1 MNAQNKYGAVMNCK
15 KLFTFS
21 LVLLFFQSIGFAQLA
36 ESSWGLGFGASYPR
50 LISTTN
56 KVSDINYGGYFSLQ
70 RNFSEHSALRL
81 ITKYSHFESEAG
93 TPVKTAKTDAVWGS
107 FDMLYYFVPCEPV
120 SPFLTAGIGANYMQL
135 TEKITPT
142 LKDAYLTIQLNLSLG
157 VEWSLGEYW
166 KIKSELG
173 YHTLG
178 NNTIDGSAGTGAG
191 GLLGSNTDSFMSF
204 DLGFFAYF
212 GKGEPSKLCQLYS
225 GIRVDEVPGTINYD
239 KIENIVKKYVPQEV
253 VKEVV
258 VEKPTYIEKP
268 VEDRWILV
276 GVSFDFNSAEIKEES
291 YPALLHAVQV
301 LLNNPEMKVEI
312 QGHTDNVGTE
322 KQNLA
327 VSQARAESVRNYLI
341 ARNIGADRLIA
352 KGYGESQPIG
362 DNKTA
367 DGRAMNRRI
376 EFKVLNK

>member
-1 MNAQNKYGAVMNCK
+1 MKIK
-15 KLFTFS
+15 KIVSVLFVFI
-21 LVLLFFQSIGFAQLA
+21 LFQTICLAQLA

-56 KVSDINYGGYFSLQ
+56 TASDVNYGGYFSLQ
-70 RNFSEHSALRL
+70 RNFSEHTALRL
-81 ITKYSHFESEAG
+81 MSKYSHLESEGG
-93 TPVKTAKTDAVWGS
+93 TPLKTAKTDAFWGG
-107 FDMLYYFVPCEPV
+107 FDMLYYFVPCESV
-120 SPFLTAGIGANYMQL
+120 SPFLTAGIGANFMQL
-135 TEKITPT
+135 KEKITPA
-142 LKDAYLTIQLNLSLG
+142 LKDDYLTIQINFGLG

-178 NNTIDGSAGTGAG
+178 NNTIDGSSGTGAG

-225 GIRVDEVPGTINYD
+225 GIRVDEVPGTVDYG
-239 KIENIVKKYVPQEV
+239 KIENIVKKYIPQEV

-258 VEKPTYIEKP
+258 VEKPTYIEPPEK
-268 VEDRWILV
+268 EERWILV
-276 GVSFDFNSAEIKEES
+276 GVSFDFNSAELKQES

-341 ARNIGADRLIA
+341 ARNVNPDRLIA

-362 DNKTA
+362 ENKTSA
-367 DGRAMNRRI
+367 GRAMNRRI